1 MSEAPE
7 DNQCISRPTCQNQT
21 LLDGLSKCLFSSR
34 WLNIV
39 LHQSHPSQVAAHP
52 GGAHL
57 TTFLGRKR
65 VHMGQRD
72 GLLFFD
78 SCQNLTGSSCSL
90 TWIKCVVVFWVKY
103 VWTLVLHLCI
113 HIEWKTFLYLSLCV
127 SYPVYST
134 RKNGEIN
141 MMRFLNIHP
150 EGKYL

>member
-1 MSEAPE
+1 MSRACAPTITSEAPE
-7 DNQCISRPTCQNQT
+7 DNQCISRPACQNQT

-103 VWTLVLHLCI
+103 VWTLVLHLCM
-113 HIEWKTFLYLSLCV
+113 HIESERHFCIYLYAFLIPYTPQERMV
-127 SYPVYST
+127 
-134 RKNGEIN
+134 K
-141 MMRFLNIHP
+141 
-150 EGKYL
+150 